1 MVERAGNTGKP
12 PLVRFVYTD
21 ENGDK
26 QSKRLY
32 LQQGLIFDFYGGE
45 VNENG
50 QYTIGE
56 DGKVYNEKGDVVSEI
71 NLSKDQIGALMGI
84 ATFNQTDNPAPRFEI
99 SDEDISRAMYN
110 DNGHFHDAVIRDYL
124 GQIGADKDIVPY
136 GQGFKPEDEGY
147 DPDFEPQAVT
157 FGDARGFVETELT
170 GSDGSKSGIK
180 ISSPRLKAEHD
191 RMVAEY
197 EQEVEAYKK
206 EHPIKYFFFG
216 YDRNNP

>member
-21 ENGDK
+21 ENGEK

-32 LQQGLIFDFYGGE
+32 LQQGLIFDFYGANE
-45 VNENG
+45 NENG
-50 QYTIGE
+50 QYTVGE

-84 ATFNQTDNPAPRFEI
+84 ATFDQGDKESPRFEI
-99 SDEDISRAMYN
+99 SDADISVAMN
-110 DNGHFHDAVIRDYL
+110 NVNGYVRDAQIRDYL
-124 GQIGADKDIVPY
+124 DRIGADKDVVPY

-147 DPDFEPQAVT
+147 DPNYEPDPVT

-170 GSDGSKSGIK
+170 GTDGSRSGVK

-197 EQEVEAYKK
+197 EQEVENYKK